1 MDVRQLSHLVL
12 LSEER
17 SFTRAAA
24 RAGVAQPALSRQIQK
39 LETELRVSLVDR
51 TTRRVA
57 LTEDGLTLVAHAR
70 RILIEMDAIHDSM
83 NRSTALLRGRVT
95 LGVTPTTG
103 PVEVPALLAA
113 FHQRYPDVELV
124 VREDVSV
131 RLTDQLRSDAIDL
144 AVIST
149 VSPTHQTGLAL
160 TQIAA
165 DPLRLVV
172 STTHRLAKRA
182 RVRMAELVNEP
193 FIAFRRPS
201 TIRQT
206 VTEACARAGFTPRE
220 QFETGDPWQAM
231 RLAEAGLGVAFLP
244 QHDVEHRGEGV
255 ASVRVI
261 DDLMRYDLFLAHR
274 EARQLPPPAA
284 QLMRDALEYFARRDN
299 DQA

>member
-1 MDVRQLSHLVL
+1 MDVRQLAHLVL

-17 SFTRAAA
+17 NFTRAAA

-39 LETELRVSLVDR
+39 LEAELRVSLVDR

-70 RILIEMDAIHDSM
+70 RILAEMDMIRDSM

-103 PVEVPALLAA
+103 PVDVPALLAA
-113 FHQRYPDVELV
+113 FHQRHPEVELA

-131 RLTDQLRSDAIDL
+131 RLTDELRSDAIDL
-144 AVIST
+144 AIISGI
-149 VSPTHQTGLAL
+149 SPTHQAGLEL

-165 DPLRLVV
+165 DPLQLVV
-172 STTHRLAKRA
+172 SPTHRLANRA
-182 RVRMAELVNEP
+182 SIRMAELRDETFV
-193 FIAFRRPS
+193 AFRPPS

-231 RLAEAGLGVAFLP
+231 RLAGAGLGVAFLP

-255 ASVRVI
+255 ASVRVT
-261 DDLMRYDLFLAHR
+261 DDLMRYELFLAHR
-274 EARQLPPPAA
+274 KARQLSPPAA
-284 QLMRDALEYFARRDN
+284 RLRRDALTSFARRN
-299 DQA
+299 SDQT

>member
-1 MDVRQLSHLVL
+1 MNVRQLSHLVL

-39 LETELRVSLVDR
+39 LEAELRVSLVDR

-70 RILIEMDAIHDSM
+70 RILTEMDTIRDSM

-103 PVEVPALLAA
+103 PIEVPMLLAD
-113 FHQRYPDVELV
+113 FHQRHPDVELA

-131 RLTDQLRSDAIDL
+131 RLTEQLRSDAIDL
-144 AVIST
+144 AVISS
-149 VSPTHQTGLAL
+149 VPPTHQAGLEL
-160 TQIAA
+160 TRIAA

-172 STTHRLAKRA
+172 SPTHRLAKREG
-182 RVRMAELVNEP
+182 VRMAELRDEP

-206 VTEACARAGFTPRE
+206 VAEACARAGFTPRK

-261 DDLMRYDLFLAHR
+261 DDPMRYELFLAHR
-274 EARQLPPPAA
+274 KARQLPPPAA
-284 QLMRDALEYFARRDN
+284 QLLRNAPTFFAERVSDR
-299 DQA
+299 A

>member
-1 MDVRQLSHLVL
+1 MDVRHLSYLVL
-12 LSEER
+12 VAEER

-39 LETELRVSLVDR
+39 LEAELRVSLVDR

-57 LTEDGLTLVAHAR
+57 LTEDGLAVVAHAR
-70 RILIEMDAIHDSM
+70 RILTEMDTIRDSM
-83 NRSTALLRGRVT
+83 SRSTALLRGRIT
-95 LGVTPTTG
+95 LGVTPTPG
-103 PVEVPALLAA
+103 SVNVPELLAD
-113 FHQRYPDVELV
+113 FHRRHPDVELA

-131 RLTDQLRSDAIDL
+131 RLADQLRSDSIDL
-144 AVIST
+144 AVMSDIP
-149 VSPTHQTGLAL
+149 PTHQTGLEL
-160 TQIAA
+160 SRIAA

-172 STTHRLAKRA
+172 SPAHRLAKRA
-182 RVRMAELVNEP
+182 RVRMAELADDP
-193 FIAFRRPS
+193 FIAFRPPS

-244 QHDVEHRGEGV
+244 QHDIEHRGDGV

-261 DDLMRYDLFLAHR
+261 DDLMRYELFLAHR
-274 EARQLPPPAA
+274 KARQLSPPAA
-284 QLMRDALEYFARRDN
+284 RLMRDASAFFARSGS
-299 DQA
+299 DQT

>member
-1 MDVRQLSHLVL
+1 MDLRQLAHLVL

-17 SFTRAAA
+17 NFTRAAA

-39 LETELRVSLVDR
+39 LEAELRVSLVDR

-57 LTEDGLTLVAHAR
+57 LTEDGLTVVAHAR
-70 RILIEMDAIHDSM
+70 RILTEMDTIRDSM

-103 PVEVPALLAA
+103 PVKVPVLLAA
-113 FHQRYPDVELV
+113 FHQRHPDVELA

-131 RLTDQLRSDAIDL
+131 LLTDELRSDAIDL
-144 AVIST
+144 AIISGI
-149 VSPTHQTGLAL
+149 PPIHQTGLEL

-165 DPLRLVV
+165 DPLQLVV
-172 STTHRLAKRA
+172 SPTHRLANRA
-182 RVRMAELVNEP
+182 SIRMAELRDEP

-231 RLAEAGLGVAFLP
+231 RLAESGLGIAFLP

-261 DDLMRYDLFLAHR
+261 DDMMRYELFLAHR
-274 EARQLPPPAA
+274 KARQLSPPAA
-284 QLMRDALEYFARRDN
+284 RLMRDSLTFFARRDS
-299 DQA
+299 DQT

>member
-1 MDVRQLSHLVL
+1 MDLRQLAHLVL

-17 SFTRAAA
+17 NFTRAAA

-39 LETELRVSLVDR
+39 LEAELRVSLVDR

-57 LTEDGLTLVAHAR
+57 LTEDGLTVVAHAR
-70 RILIEMDAIHDSM
+70 RILTEMDTIRDSM
-83 NRSTALLRGRVT
+83 NRSTALLRGRVN

-103 PVEVPALLAA
+103 PVNVPVLLAA
-113 FHQRYPDVELV
+113 FHQRHPDVELA

-131 RLTDQLRSDAIDL
+131 LLTDELRSDAIDL
-144 AVIST
+144 AIISGI
-149 VSPTHQTGLAL
+149 PPIHQTGLEL

-165 DPLRLVV
+165 DPLQLVV
-172 STTHRLAKRA
+172 SPTHRLANRA
-182 RVRMAELVNEP
+182 SIRVGELRDET

-231 RLAEAGLGVAFLP
+231 RLAESGLGIAFLP

-261 DDLMRYDLFLAHR
+261 DDLMRYELFLAHR
-274 EARQLPPPAA
+274 KARQLSPPAA
-284 QLMRDALEYFARRDN
+284 RLMRDALTSFARRN
-299 DQA
+299 SDQT